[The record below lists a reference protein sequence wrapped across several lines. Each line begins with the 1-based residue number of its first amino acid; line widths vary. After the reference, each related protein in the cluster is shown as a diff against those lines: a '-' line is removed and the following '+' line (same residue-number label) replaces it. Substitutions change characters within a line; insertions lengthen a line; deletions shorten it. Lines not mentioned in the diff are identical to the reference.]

1 MSKVLLPTAQTIN
14 ILSHEIDTSSTARKW
29 FAAVG
34 SYDAQLQDGGHT
46 KDATR
51 TWVLHTKK
59 RILGNNILKYPGI
72 IGRMHLLFEY
82 TERSGRSFSD
92 VVILHGKQNV

>member
-34 SYDAQLQDGGHT
+34 SYDAQLQDGGAHEGCDKNMDFT
-46 KDATR
+46 
-51 TWVLHTKK
+51 HQKK
-59 RILGNNILKYPGI
+59 NSRKQY
-72 IGRMHLLFEY
+72 FEV
-82 TERSGRSFSD
+82 SGYHR
-92 VVILHGKQNV
+92 